1 MWCWSDRLLKFTIKI
16 KSSRTCPFG
25 SSLFFAT
32 NEGEDR
38 TRTNEWFDKRVCSCT
53 DKLKLQTLRFQ
64 AIVWIKSSV
73 IFVVVLIVLIYISII
88 NCIEDCSEC
97 RCFLICICANSIISI
112 NSNGSWCADVEWRFS
127 NRSIILTFTY
137 TKVRELIVV
146 EGDTL
151 CSTIEVTKRSRSNFA
166 EDCLVNN
173 FTMYGEETTN
183 SNTNNDGDGGTIESE
198 ELTNSVVV
206 TLTKLLNEFTFK
218 VEECSIVLSRYECN
232 CFSGSRYGRQVASTN
247 PISRSAEGCVTSE
260 FNKVT
265 LRGELRQNVYLTST
279 KKSEVSV
286 LLITNKVSNS
296 WSLSRTMKSTK
307 SEGKSCCGRSKS
319 TEVFLLPRIVNLIV
333 TYITVVFSNGDC
345 VSDVS
350 IINRLNID
358 NRRQVV
364 CKCSSVNLFVVEGED
379 SINLIEDDL
388 IECSTLYQDVLFTL
402 TNFTT
407 YCFEGGSALDREEF
421 SRSFIKN
428 SSRIS
433 STGESKER
441 STTESIGIEVPTT
454 VCLIVHPD
462 LDARRTI
469 NIDPTITIVLGNGVV
484 DCSTNQSRLLIAN
497 RSVVITLDKALCCT
511 TTEWHSA
518 MYLGGSFWREESSVL
533 NIREVPTRNILKS
546 CD

>member
-1 MWCWSDRLLKFTIKI
+1 
-16 KSSRTCPFG
+16 
-25 SSLFFAT
+25 
-32 NEGEDR
+32 
-38 TRTNEWFDKRVCSCT
+38 
-53 DKLKLQTLRFQ
+53 
-64 AIVWIKSSV
+64 
-73 IFVVVLIVLIYISII
+73 
-88 NCIEDCSEC
+88 
-97 RCFLICICANSIISI
+97 
-112 NSNGSWCADVEWRFS
+112 
-127 NRSIILTFTY
+127 
-137 TKVRELIVV
+137 
-146 EGDTL
+146 
-151 CSTIEVTKRSRSNFA
+151 
-166 EDCLVNN
+166 
-173 FTMYGEETTN
+173 MYREETTN
-183 SNTNNDGDGGTIESE
+183 SNTNDDGDGGTIESE

-206 TLTKLLNEFTFK
+206 TLTKLLNEFTLK

-247 PISRSAEGCVTSE
+247 PISCSAEGCVASE

-279 KKSEVSV
+279 KNSEVSV

-319 TEVFLLPRIVNLIV
+319 TKVFLLPRIVDLVV
-333 TYITVVFSNGDC
+333 TYITVVFSNSDC

-350 IINRLNID
+350 IINRLNVD

-364 CKCSSVNLFVVEGED
+364 CKCSSVDLFIVEGED

-388 IECSTLYQDVLFTL
+388 VECSTLYQDVLFTN
-402 TNFTT
+402 TNFTAN
-407 YCFEGGSALDREEF
+407 CLEGGGALDREEF
-421 SRSFIKN
+421 SRSFIKD

-433 STGESKER
+433 SAGESKER

-469 NIDPTITIVLGNGVV
+469 NIDPTKSLMLRNGVV
-484 DCSTNQSRLLIAN
+484 DSSTDQSRLLITN

-518 MYLGGSFWREESSVL
+518 MYLGGGFWREESSVL